1 MYRYTYIGHGSLF
14 IGHHCSIL
22 AMALPLANPS
32 GALPARFP
40 CSSQLGGDLD
50 CSICFGAYN
59 DGEAHLA
66 ESPYGKRYALV
77 YSGYRWT

>member
-1 MYRYTYIGHGSLF
+1 MGHGSLF

-22 AMALPLANPS
+22 AMGLPLVCQWLAIGFHCS
-32 GALPARFP
+32 DALFTARFP
-40 CSSQLGGDLD
+40 SPSQLGGDLD

-66 ESPYGKRYALV
+66 EPHLRYL
-77 YSGYRWT
+77 